1 MGDQVK
7 WQVLATLDVKDAQL
21 QLNAARAQL
30 ESAQSASKIA
40 QDELQ
45 RFKQLLPTNAVS
57 RSQYDAIENQYKA
70 AASNLKQAQSNY
82 DTAKNQ
88 TAYNQ
93 LIANKSGVLL
103 HVISKL
109 VRSLQQGRRP
119 LNWR

>member
-1 MGDQVK
+1 MG
-7 WQVLATLDVKDAQL
+7 QVLATLDVKDAQL

-57 RSQYDAIENQYKA
+57 RSQYDAIENQYKT

-82 DTAKNQ
+82 DTAK
-88 TAYNQ
+88 T
-93 LIANKSGVLL
+93 
-103 HVISKL
+103 
-109 VRSLQQGRRP
+109 RP
-119 LNWR
+119 LITSSLLIKMG